1 MAITAT
7 IAQYKR
13 CCKSVLHSWDLFCG
27 IPFSKFATLSKL
39 INLKFIAKGTYFK
52 IREQYIF
59 PVVRTTWQQQQQ
71 EIFSELKDRE
81 GGAVLAGDGRCDSPG
96 HCAKYC
102 TYTFLD
108 VTSQK
113 VIDFN
118 VVSVSQVANSNQMKK
133 KGFVDTLAN
142 IEANDIEV
150 KLISTDRHTQIKKEM
165 RVNHANIDHQLDPWH
180 LAKTVSKK
188 LSAASKKSGC

>member
-13 CCKSVLHSWDLFCG
+13 CWKSALHSWDLFFVAF
-27 IPFSKFATLSKL
+27 PFVALSKL
-39 INLKFIAKGTYFK
+39 INLKFIAKGTYFN
-52 IREQYIF
+52 IREQYVFAI
-59 PVVRTTWQQQQQ
+59 VRTTWQQQQQ
-71 EIFSELKDRE
+71 EICSELKDRE
-81 GGAVLAGDGRCDSPG
+81 GGAVLAADGRCDSPG
-96 HCAKYC
+96 HSAKYC

-118 VVSVSQVANSNQMKK
+118 VISVSQVANSNQMEK

-142 IEANDIEV
+142 IEANDNEV
-150 KLISTDRHTQIKKEM
+150 KLISTDRHAQIKK
-165 RVNHANIDHQLDPWH
+165 
-180 LAKTVSKK
+180 
-188 LSAASKKSGC
+188 